1 MSFISR
7 SFQFLFEIV
16 GRFAR
21 NYPNLYEFM
30 IIFVI
35 GDILV
40 ITFAMTIMAIIGN
53 ELSISLR
60 VGIIIISVIVAFHVL
75 ISIIYL
81 IEKYSQTADKKSDE
95 CK

>member
-1 MSFISR
+1 M
-7 SFQFLFEIV
+7 
-16 GRFAR
+16 
-21 NYPNLYEFM
+21 
-30 IIFVI
+30 I